1 MNAVCDAFRR
11 SLSAELDGGVHA
23 ESDAQHAL
31 VCEPCRDFQRHLAPA
46 LAELTHLRG
55 TPVADLWPRL
65 AARVR
70 DDVAAQRRRVAGS
83 IVATLLGAAASWL
96 ALSLVTARGL
106 QTNRARS
113 EIQRALAV
121 LSSARDAGT
130 ELEHF
135 RERPELRLL
144 ASLTASDQE
153 DR

>member
-1 MNAVCDAFRR
+1 V
-11 SLSAELDGGVHA
+11 SWVPTTL
-23 ESDAQHAL
+23 
-31 VCEPCRDFQRHLAPA
+31 
-46 LAELTHLRG
+46 
-55 TPVADLWPRL
+55 ADLWPRL

-70 DDVAAQRRRVAGS
+70 DDVAARRRRVAGS
-83 IVATLLGAAASWL
+83 IVAALLGAAASWL
-96 ALSLVTARGL
+96 ALSFVTARGV

-113 EIQRALAV
+113 EIERALAV

-144 ASLTASDQE
+144 ASLTASEQE